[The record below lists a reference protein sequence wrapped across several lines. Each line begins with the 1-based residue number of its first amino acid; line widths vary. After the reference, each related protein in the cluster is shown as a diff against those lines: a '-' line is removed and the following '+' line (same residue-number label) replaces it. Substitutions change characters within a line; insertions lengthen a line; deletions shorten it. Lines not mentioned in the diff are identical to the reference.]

1 MSETIDEIIS
11 KKAFSEIDSL
21 AKKMN
26 DLVGAFEKSA
36 TAAKLLDAALNG
48 AKTIPK
54 IKKATDELADSQEEL
69 TKTTKKLKSASEQL
83 AEAEAR
89 MIGKATATIGKEK
102 TDSYKSLEAQMKLV
116 IIAYKKLSDA
126 ERESERG
133 LNMAKRIGDM
143 NTQLKAIDATLGNHQ
158 RNVGNYASGWNAVGN
173 SINQLT
179 REMPAFANSIQ
190 TGFMAISNNIPALF
204 DAIKG
209 IKEQN
214 AALRA
219 EGKPTESVLKQLS
232 GAIFSWGTALSIGVT
247 LLTVYGKDII
257 NFLSGKTK
265 ALEEADKAQKKYL
278 ETLNNIDETE
288 RKNAHEEIA
297 RLNILTTIMSDNNQT
312 MQTRL
317 NAIDE
322 LQKKYPQ
329 RFSDLSR
336 EELLEG
342 KVGDAVKKTT
352 EALLNRAAATAAEK
366 KFAAA
371 SEQVYDLTLAQR
383 KAQEGLNNAETAY
396 NNFFKL
402 SEKSK
407 AFAAKESTA
416 VILNSYRLRAV
427 AAKES
432 LNQINVSLQK
442 AETEQKQF
450 LTDAQSNAAKVGDIL
465 IKDTQKSRDKA
476 AASSD
481 KAAER
486 ARKAAERASDKAAR
500 EAKEAAQKEHDR
512 KVKEYEDALNLLEIY
527 QRDNNEDEVTYQ
539 WKRYDLAE
547 KFRKKWLKDD
557 VEYQDKLSKHQQE
570 ASEKIQKIKQD
581 EFNNL
586 QDQRRKDADALLK
599 AEIDAEDAKVALYE
613 KNATIQVNALK
624 NQYINGKISKE
635 EYEKEITAI
644 ELRFGLQRLKIQL
657 QVAKA
662 KLSLSG
668 LTPEQ
673 IAQFKK
679 DIQTIE
685 SAIVEAEVKIKN
697 AGGGANAAKSLEKI
711 IAIQQQGAQILGDI
725 GDAIFSREMA
735 NLDAKEK
742 KSAAYWDGE
751 KKRIEDSGL
760 TAIEKEKE
768 LKRVETLRANEQ
780 KQIAKDKITAE
791 RKRAALQKGIDIAS
805 ITTATALAVIKAYT
819 EGDPYTK
826 IPRAI
831 LAGAV
836 GAAQLAKA
844 IATPLPQYAKG
855 RDGGAAE
862 MAIVGEAGTELLIK
876 RDGTAS
882 LTPNRAT
889 ITHLEAGEKVIPHN
903 KLMQMIHNSAMV
915 NLSNSKGITAN
926 DYANAYIDALEKNSG
941 KIDKLIKVTENKNNN
956 ISISGNFEH
965 YTKIKSILR

>member
-1 MSETIDEIIS
+1 MPTDIIS
-11 KKAFSEIDSL
+11 VERALVSKNASKYVGSIGISDDDKD
-21 AKKMN
+21 AK
-26 DLVGAFEKSA
+26 
-36 TAAKLLDAALNG
+36 
-48 AKTIPK
+48 
-54 IKKATDELADSQEEL
+54 
-69 TKTTKKLKSASEQL
+69 
-83 AEAEAR
+83 
-89 MIGKATATIGKEK
+89 
-102 TDSYKSLEAQMKLV
+102 
-116 IIAYKKLSDA
+116 DA
-126 ERESERG
+126 ERE
-133 LNMAKRIGDM
+133 KR
-143 NTQLKAIDATLGNHQ
+143 
-158 RNVGNYASGWNAVGN
+158 R
-173 SINQLT
+173 
-179 REMPAFANSIQ
+179 
-190 TGFMAISNNIPALF
+190 
-204 DAIKG
+204 
-209 IKEQN
+209 
-214 AALRA
+214 
-219 EGKPTESVLKQLS
+219 
-232 GAIFSWGTALSIGVT
+232 
-247 LLTVYGKDII
+247 
-257 NFLSGKTK
+257 
-265 ALEEADKAQKKYL
+265 
-278 ETLNNIDETE
+278 
-288 RKNAHEEIA
+288 
-297 RLNILTTIMSDNNQT
+297 
-312 MQTRL
+312 
-317 NAIDE
+317 
-322 LQKKYPQ
+322 
-329 RFSDLSR
+329 
-336 EELLEG
+336 
-342 KVGDAVKKTT
+342 
-352 EALLNRAAATAAEK
+352 
-366 KFAAA
+366 
-371 SEQVYDLTLAQR
+371 
-383 KAQEGLNNAETAY
+383 QE
-396 NNFFKL
+396 
-402 SEKSK
+402 
-407 AFAAKESTA
+407 
-416 VILNSYRLRAV
+416 
-427 AAKES
+427 
-432 LNQINVSLQK
+432 
-442 AETEQKQF
+442 
-450 LTDAQSNAAKVGDIL
+450 
-465 IKDTQKSRDKA
+465 
-476 AASSD
+476 

-486 ARKAAERASDKAAR
+486 ARKASEKASKQSLKDAD
-500 EAKEAAQKEHDR
+500 EAAQKEHDR

-547 KFRKKWLKDD
+547 KFRNKWLKDD

-586 QDQRRKDADALLK
+586 QDQRRKDADSLLK
-599 AEIDAEDAKVALYE
+599 SEIDAEDAKVALYE

-697 AGGGANAAKSLEKI
+697 ASDSDNFVKKLEI
-711 IAIQQQGAQILGDI
+711 INKLVQQGAEVLGNI
-725 GDAIFSREMA
+725 GDAIFAREMA

-742 KSAAYWDGE
+742 KSTAYWDNE

-805 ITTATALAVIKAYT
+805 ISTSTAVAVMAALGMKPYTPANIALAA
-819 EGDPYTK
+819 
-826 IPRAI
+826 A
-831 LAGAV
+831 AGLV
-836 GAAQLAKA
+836 GASQLAKA

-855 RDGGAAE
+855 RDGGVAE

-915 NLSNSKGITAN
+915 NLSDTKAITAN
-926 DYANAYIDALEKNSG
+926 DYANAYIQALEKNSG

>member
-48 AKTIPK
+48 AKTIAR

-116 IIAYKKLSDA
+116 ILAYKKLSDA
-126 ERESERG
+126 ERESEKG

-179 REMPAFANSIQ
+179 REMPAFANSLQ

-209 IKEQN
+209 IKQQN
-214 AALRA
+214 AALRE
-219 EGKPTESVLKQLS
+219 EGKPTESVFKQLTS
-232 GAIFSWGTALSIGVT
+232 AVFSWGTALSIGVT
-247 LLTVYGKDII
+247 LLTIYGKDII

-265 ALEEADKAQKKYL
+265 ALEEAEKAQKKYL

-352 EALLNRAAATAAEK
+352 EALLSRAAATAAEK

-383 KAQEGLNNAETAY
+383 KAQEDLNKATGIY
-396 NNFFKL
+396 NEL
-402 SEKSK
+402 LG
-407 AFAAKESTA
+407 AAKGSPTNDRVQNA
-416 VILNSYRLRAV
+416 ALRAGRDV
-427 AAKES
+427 ENAKKALAE
-432 LNQINVSLQK
+432 INVSLQK

-465 IKDTQKSRDKA
+465 IKDSQKSRDKA

-547 KFRKKWLKDD
+547 KFRNKWLKDD

-570 ASEKIQKIKQD
+570 ASEKIQKIKQE

-685 SAIVEAEVKIKN
+685 SAIVDAEIKIKN
-697 AGGGANAAKSLEKI
+697 ASGGANAAKSLEKI
-711 IAIQQQGAQILGDI
+711 IDIQQQGAQILGDI

-742 KSAAYWDGE
+742 KSTAYWDGE

-805 ITTATALAVIKAYT
+805 ITTTTALSIMKALAMT
-819 EGDPYTK
+819 P
-826 IPRAI
+826 PNPALAI
-831 LAGAV
+831 LNGVV

>member
-36 TAAKLLDAALNG
+36 KAAKLLDAALTG
-48 AKTIPK
+48 ANTIPK

-69 TKTTKKLKSASEQL
+69 TNTTKKLKSASEQL

-89 MIGKATATIGKEK
+89 MIGKAAATIGHEK
-102 TDSYKSLEAQMKLV
+102 TGSYKALEAQMKLV
-116 IIAYKKLSDA
+116 ILAYKKLNDV

-133 LNMAKRIGDM
+133 LNMAKRIADM
-143 NTQLKAIDATLGNHQ
+143 NTQLKAIDANLGNHQ

-179 REMPAFANSIQ
+179 REMPAFANSLQ

-219 EGKPTESVLKQLS
+219 EGKPTESVLKQL
-232 GAIFSWGTALSIGVT
+232 GTAIFSWGTALSIGVT
-247 LLTVYGKDII
+247 LLTVYGKDLFEFIGTV
-257 NFLSGKTK
+257 FKGK
-265 ALEEADKAQKKYL
+265 EAIDAFVVKKKEMNEAFAAGIESTSKEIGHLNTLYTATQNQKIS
-278 ETLNNIDETE
+278 IDD
-288 RKNAHEEIA
+288 RKK
-297 RLNILTTIMSDNNQT
+297 
-312 MQTRL
+312 
-317 NAIDE
+317 AIDE
-322 LQKKYPQ
+322 LQKLYPSY
-329 RFSDLSR
+329 FKNLSD
-336 EELLEG
+336 EAIMA
-342 KVGDAVKKTT
+342 GDAAEAYNQVNKALQNKAMYEAFSNQVGEIAKIMAPLQMELNALDEQLKGIKKSSQITNKQGYIVSVVTT
-352 EALLNRAAATAAEK
+352 EGIVTEADIEEKRKKLLIQLAPLQRQMNEISKNASKYVGSIGISDDAKDAKDEEREK
-366 KFAAA
+366 
-371 SEQVYDLTLAQR
+371 R
-383 KAQEGLNNAETAY
+383 RQE
-396 NNFFKL
+396 
-402 SEKSK
+402 
-407 AFAAKESTA
+407 
-416 VILNSYRLRAV
+416 
-427 AAKES
+427 
-432 LNQINVSLQK
+432 
-442 AETEQKQF
+442 
-450 LTDAQSNAAKVGDIL
+450 
-465 IKDTQKSRDKA
+465 
-476 AASSD
+476 

-486 ARKAAERASDKAAR
+486 ARKASEKASKQALKDAD
-500 EAKEAAQKEHDR
+500 EAAKKEHDR

-547 KFRKKWLKDD
+547 KFRNKWLKDD

-599 AEIDAEDAKVALYE
+599 SEIDAEDAKVALYE

-635 EYEKEITAI
+635 QYEKEISDI

-685 SAIVEAEVKIKN
+685 SAIVDAEIKIKN
-697 AGGGANAAKSLEKI
+697 ASDSDNFVKKLETINKLV
-711 IAIQQQGAQILGDI
+711 QQGAEVLGNI
-725 GDAIFSREMA
+725 GDAIFAREMA

-742 KSAAYWDGE
+742 KSTAYWDNE

-805 ITTATALAVIKAYT
+805 ITTSTAVAVMAALGMK
-819 EGDPYTK
+819 PYTPAN
-826 IPRAI
+826 IGFAI
-831 LAGAV
+831 SAGLV
-836 GAAQLAKA
+836 GASQLAKA

-915 NLSNSKGITAN
+915 NLSDTKAITAN
-926 DYANAYIDALEKNSG
+926 DYANAYIQALEKNSG

>member
-36 TAAKLLDAALNG
+36 KAAKLLDAALTG
-48 AKTIPK
+48 ANTIPK

-89 MIGKATATIGKEK
+89 MIGKATATIGHEK
-102 TDSYKSLEAQMKLV
+102 TGSYKALEAQMKLV
-116 IIAYKKLSDA
+116 ILAYKKLNDI

-133 LNMAKRIGDM
+133 LNMAKRIADM

-179 REMPAFANSIQ
+179 REMPAFANSLQ

-219 EGKPTESVLKQLS
+219 EGKPTESVLKQL
-232 GAIFSWGTALSIGVT
+232 GTAIFSWGTALSIGVT
-247 LLTVYGKDII
+247 LLTVYGKDLFEFIGTV
-257 NFLSGKTK
+257 FKGK
-265 ALEEADKAQKKYL
+265 EAIDAFVVKKKEMNEAFAAGIESTSKEIGHLNTLYTATQNQKIS
-278 ETLNNIDETE
+278 IDD
-288 RKNAHEEIA
+288 RKK
-297 RLNILTTIMSDNNQT
+297 
-312 MQTRL
+312 
-317 NAIDE
+317 AIDE
-322 LQKKYPQ
+322 LQKLYPSY
-329 RFSDLSR
+329 FKNLSD
-336 EELLEG
+336 EAIMA
-342 KVGDAVKKTT
+342 GDAAEAYNQVNKALQNKAMYEAFSNQVGEIAKIMAPLQMELNALDEQLQGIKKSSQITNKQGYTVSVVTT
-352 EALLNRAAATAAEK
+352 EGIVTEADIEEKRKKLLSQLAPLQRQMNEISKNASKYVGSIGISDDAKDAKDEEREK
-366 KFAAA
+366 
-371 SEQVYDLTLAQR
+371 R
-383 KAQEGLNNAETAY
+383 RQE
-396 NNFFKL
+396 
-402 SEKSK
+402 
-407 AFAAKESTA
+407 
-416 VILNSYRLRAV
+416 
-427 AAKES
+427 
-432 LNQINVSLQK
+432 
-442 AETEQKQF
+442 
-450 LTDAQSNAAKVGDIL
+450 
-465 IKDTQKSRDKA
+465 
-476 AASSD
+476 

-486 ARKAAERASDKAAR
+486 ARKASEKASKQALKDAD
-500 EAKEAAQKEHDR
+500 EAAKKEHDR

-547 KFRKKWLKDD
+547 KFRNKWLKDD

-586 QDQRRKDADALLK
+586 QDQRRKDADAVLK

-635 EYEKEITAI
+635 QYEKEISDI

-697 AGGGANAAKSLEKI
+697 ASDSDNFVKKLEI
-711 IAIQQQGAQILGDI
+711 INKLVQQGAEVLGNI
-725 GDAIFSREMA
+725 GDAIFAREMA

-742 KSAAYWDGE
+742 KSTAYWDNE

-805 ITTATALAVIKAYT
+805 ISTSTAVAVMAALGMKPYTPANIALAA
-819 EGDPYTK
+819 
-826 IPRAI
+826 A
-831 LAGAV
+831 AGLV
-836 GAAQLAKA
+836 GASQLAKA

-915 NLSNSKGITAN
+915 NLSDTKAITAN
-926 DYANAYIDALEKNSG
+926 DYANAYIQALEKNSG

>member
-36 TAAKLLDAALNG
+36 KAAKLLDAALTG
-48 AKTIPK
+48 ANTIPK

-116 IIAYKKLSDA
+116 ILAYKKLSDA
-126 ERESERG
+126 ERESEKG

-173 SINQLT
+173 SIHQLT
-179 REMPAFANSIQ
+179 REMPAFANSLQ

-209 IKEQN
+209 IKQQN
-214 AALRA
+214 AALRE
-219 EGKPTESVLKQLS
+219 EGKPTESVFKQLTS
-232 GAIFSWGTALSIGVT
+232 AVFSWGTALSIGVT
-247 LLTVYGKDII
+247 LLTIYGKDIV
-257 NFLSGKTK
+257 NFLTGKTK
-265 ALEEADKAQKKYL
+265 ALEEAEKAQKKYL

-383 KAQEGLNNAETAY
+383 KAQDDLNKSTSIYNQLLGGAKASPTNQYAQNAA
-396 NNFFKL
+396 L
-402 SEKSK
+402 
-407 AFAAKESTA
+407 AAG
-416 VILNSYRLRAV
+416 RAV
-427 AAKES
+427 ENTKKS
-432 LNQINVSLQK
+432 LADINVALQK

-476 AASSD
+476 AASAD
-481 KAAER
+481 KAAE
-486 ARKAAERASDKAAR
+486 AASKKSKAAADKAAR
-500 EAKEAAQKEHDR
+500 DAKEAAQKEHDR

-547 KFRKKWLKDD
+547 KFRNKWLKDD

-586 QDQRRKDADALLK
+586 QDQRRKDADAALK

-635 EYEKEITAI
+635 QYEKEISDI

-662 KLSLSG
+662 KLNLSG

-697 AGGGANAAKSLEKI
+697 AGSGSNAAKTLEKI
-711 IAIQQQGAQILGDI
+711 IAIQQQGAEILGNI
-725 GDAIFSREMA
+725 GDAIFAREMA

-742 KSAAYWDGE
+742 KSTAYWDNE

-915 NLSNSKGITAN
+915 NLSDIKSITAN
-926 DYANAYIDALEKNSG
+926 DYANAYIQALEKNSG

>member
-36 TAAKLLDAALNG
+36 KAAKLLDAALTG
-48 AKTIPK
+48 ANTIPK

-116 IIAYKKLSDA
+116 ILAYKKLSDA
-126 ERESERG
+126 ERESEKG

-179 REMPAFANSIQ
+179 REMPAFANSLQ

-219 EGKPTESVLKQLS
+219 EGKPTESVFKQL
-232 GAIFSWGTALSIGVT
+232 GTAIFSWGTALSIGVT

-265 ALEEADKAQKKYL
+265 ALEEAEKAQKKYL

-383 KAQEGLNNAETAY
+383 KAQDDLNKSTSIYNQLLGGAKASPTNQYAQNAA
-396 NNFFKL
+396 L
-402 SEKSK
+402 S
-407 AFAAKESTA
+407 AG
-416 VILNSYRLRAV
+416 RAV
-427 AAKES
+427 ENTKKS
-432 LNQINVSLQK
+432 LADINVALQK
-442 AETEQKQF
+442 AETEQRQF

-476 AASSD
+476 AASAD
-481 KAAER
+481 KAAE
-486 ARKAAERASDKAAR
+486 AASKKSKAAADKAAR
-500 EAKEAAQKEHDR
+500 DAKEAAQKEHDR

-547 KFRKKWLKDD
+547 KFRNKWLKDD

-586 QDQRRKDADALLK
+586 QDQRRKDADADLK

-635 EYEKEITAI
+635 QYEKEISDI

-697 AGGGANAAKSLEKI
+697 AGSGSNAAKTLEKI
-711 IAIQQQGAQILGDI
+711 IAIQQQGAEILGNI
-725 GDAIFSREMA
+725 GDAIFAREMA

-742 KSAAYWDGE
+742 KSTAYWDNE

-915 NLSNSKGITAN
+915 NLSDTKAITAN
-926 DYANAYIDALEKNSG
+926 DYTNAYIQALEKNSG

>member
-36 TAAKLLDAALNG
+36 KAAKILDAALSG
-48 AKTIPK
+48 ANTIAK

-89 MIGKATATIGKEK
+89 MIGKAAATIGHEK
-102 TDSYKSLEAQMKLV
+102 TGSYKALEAQMKLV
-116 IIAYKKLSDA
+116 ILAYKKLNDV

-133 LNMAKRIGDM
+133 LNMAKRIADM
-143 NTQLKAIDATLGNHQ
+143 NTQLKAIDANLGNHQ

-179 REMPAFANSIQ
+179 REMPAFANSLQ

-219 EGKPTESVLKQLS
+219 EGKPTESVFKQL
-232 GAIFSWGTALSIGVT
+232 GTAIFSWGTALSIGVT
-247 LLTVYGKDII
+247 LLTVYGKDLVEFIGTV
-257 NFLSGKTK
+257 FKGK
-265 ALEEADKAQKKYL
+265 EAIDAFVVKKKEMNEAFAAGIESTSKEIGHLNTLYTATQNQKIS
-278 ETLNNIDETE
+278 IDD
-288 RKNAHEEIA
+288 RKK
-297 RLNILTTIMSDNNQT
+297 
-312 MQTRL
+312 
-317 NAIDE
+317 AIDE
-322 LQKKYPQ
+322 LQKLYPSY
-329 RFSDLSR
+329 FKNLSD
-336 EELLEG
+336 EAIMA
-342 KVGDAVKKTT
+342 GDA
-352 EALLNRAAATAAEK
+352 A
-366 KFAAA
+366 
-371 SEQVYDLTLAQR
+371 D
-383 KAQEGLNNAETAY
+383 AY
-396 NNFFKL
+396 NEVNKALQNKAMYEAFSNQVGEVAKIMAPLQSELNALDEKL
-402 SEKSK
+402 KGI
-407 AFAAKESTA
+407 KESNQIKTKEGY
-416 VILNSYRLRAV
+416 VVSIVST
-427 AAKES
+427 ES
-432 LNQINVSLQK
+432 LVSEANIEEKRKRLLSQIRPLQK
-442 AETEQKQF
+442 QMDEIAKNASKYVGSIGISD
-450 LTDAQSNAAKVGDIL
+450 DAKDAKDEERE
-465 IKDTQKSRDKA
+465 KRRQE
-476 AASSD
+476 

-486 ARKAAERASDKAAR
+486 ARKASEKASKQALKDAD
-500 EAKEAAQKEHDR
+500 EAAKKEHDR

-527 QRDNNEDEVTYQ
+527 QRDNNEEEVTYQ

-547 KFRKKWLKDD
+547 KFRNKWLKDD

-586 QDQRRKDADALLK
+586 QDQRRKDADSELK

-685 SAIVEAEVKIKN
+685 SAIVDAEVKIKN
-697 AGGGANAAKSLEKI
+697 ASDSNNFAKKLEIINKIVKDGAEV
-711 IAIQQQGAQILGDI
+711 LGNI
-725 GDAIFSREMA
+725 GDAIFAREMA

-742 KSAAYWDGE
+742 KSTAYWDNE

-805 ITTATALAVIKAYT
+805 ITTSTAVAVMAALGMK
-819 EGDPYTK
+819 PYTPAN
-826 IPRAI
+826 IGFAI
-831 LAGAV
+831 SAGLV
-836 GAAQLAKA
+836 GASQLAKA

-855 RDGGAAE
+855 RDGGGAE
-862 MAIVGEAGTELLIK
+862 LAIVGEAGTELLIK

-915 NLSNSKGITAN
+915 NLSDTKAITAN
-926 DYANAYIDALEKNSG
+926 DYANAYIQALEKNSG

>member
-69 TKTTKKLKSASEQL
+69 TKTTKQLKSASEQL

-102 TDSYKSLEAQMKLV
+102 TGSYKALEAQMKLV
-116 IIAYKKLSDA
+116 ILAYKKLNDV

-209 IKEQN
+209 IKQQN
-214 AALRA
+214 AALRE
-219 EGKPTESVLKQLS
+219 EGKPTESVFKQLTS
-232 GAIFSWGTALSIGVT
+232 AVFSWGTALSIGVT

-371 SEQVYDLTLAQR
+371 SEQVYDLTVAQR
-383 KAQEGLNNAETAY
+383 KAQEGLNNATIQY
-396 NNFFKL
+396 NTLLESSK
-402 SEKSK
+402 KSPTNQYVQN
-407 AFAAKESTA
+407 AALMA
-416 VILNSYRLRAV
+416 GRAV
-427 AAKES
+427 VTAKKALDE
-432 LNQINVSLQK
+432 INVSLQK
-442 AETEQKQF
+442 AETDQKQF

-476 AASSD
+476 AASAD

-486 ARKAAERASDKAAR
+486 ARKASERASDKAAR

-547 KFRKKWLKDD
+547 KFRNKWLKDD

-668 LTPEQ
+668 LSPEQ

-685 SAIVEAEVKIKN
+685 SAIVDAEIKIKN
-697 AGGGANAAKSLEKI
+697 ASGASNAAKTLEKI

-742 KSAAYWDGE
+742 KSTAYWDGE

-926 DYANAYIDALEKNSG
+926 DYANAYINALENNSE